1 MKISSDYIKEIIQK
15 NRDNIAFVIGN
26 GIHKQYKDCEISW
39 EDLLKSLWVDFI
51 GKQIEIPK
59 GISYTEFYDILEL
72 VFSENN
78 RGSLNLKSSE
88 LPRTTL
94 KDFGKIKSED
104 LYNIMLKISQ
114 TPPTSN
120 LKKYNSIDLF
130 RNRHSELVSDCR
142 KWCEENIENGS
153 DLSDEMC
160 VNLMIETL
168 SNNTKVQILRNS
180 VKQAVARKFQSKD
193 KYNLERCVNTI
204 SKLNAPILTTN
215 FDTYISDAINAKQK
229 KLTLQNN
236 EYKFSD
242 FYPWNVYYSDKE
254 ITNPLDGFAVW
265 HINGTKN
272 YPRSIRLGLSDY
284 MGSVQYARKMIQGQN
299 LNEYFSGK
307 HQEYWIGYSTWLH
320 IIFNKSLFIFGLSLE
335 ENEVFLRWLLIQRAK
350 YSKMFNM
357 PLKGW
362 YIGEVNEGKE
372 FFLEQLGFEII
383 KIQESNYA
391 PLYEA
396 LEAKY

>member
-1 MKISSDYIKEIIQK
+1 MEISSSYIKDIIQK

-26 GIHKQYKDCEISW
+26 GIHCQYQDFDISW
-39 EDLLKSLWVDFI
+39 RELLESLWSKFI
-51 GKQIEIPK
+51 GKQINIPK

-72 VFSENN
+72 VFYENN
-78 RGSLNLKSSE
+78 SGSLNNISSKY
-88 LPRTTL
+88 PRPTL
-94 KDFGKIKSED
+94 KDFGKIKTED
-104 LYNIMLKISQ
+104 LSNLMLKISQ

-284 MGSVQYARKMIQGQN
+284 MGCVERARKMIQGQS
-299 LNEYFSGK
+299 LYEYFSGK
-307 HQEYWIGYSTWLH
+307 HQEYWVGYSTWLH

-350 YSKMFNM
+350 YRKMFNM

>member
-1 MKISSDYIKEIIQK
+1 MKISSDYIKEIIQN
-15 NRDNIAFVIGN
+15 NRDNLAFVIGN

-72 VFSENN
+72 VFFENN

-168 SNNTKVQILRNS
+168 SNNTKVQYLRNS

-284 MGSVQYARKMIQGQN
+284 MGSVQYARKMIQGQS

-307 HQEYWIGYSTWLH
+307 QQEFWVGYSTWLH
-320 IIFNKSLFIFGLSLE
+320 IIFNKSLFIFGLGLE
-335 ENEVFLRWLLIQRAK
+335 ENEVFLRWLLIQRTK
-350 YSKMFNM
+350 YCKMYKKSH
-357 PLKGW
+357 KGW
-362 YIGEVNEGKE
+362 YIDKSIKAGKR
-372 FFLEQLGFEII
+372 FFLEQLGFEVIDL
-383 KIQESNYA
+383 SDYNT
-391 PLYEA
+391 LYHA
-396 LEAKY
+396 LETL